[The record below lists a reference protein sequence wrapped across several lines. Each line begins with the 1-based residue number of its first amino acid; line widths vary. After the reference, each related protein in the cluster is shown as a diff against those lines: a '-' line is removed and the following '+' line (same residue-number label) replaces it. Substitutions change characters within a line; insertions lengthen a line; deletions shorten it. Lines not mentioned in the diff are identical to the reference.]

1 MNPDLALKHPP
12 VVASMA
18 SQRSWLVMLLAA
30 SAGGLIAYVG
40 LSGLIN
46 AGLANDLLSQSSNN
60 WPLVIAGW
68 LVAAWVAITIHE
80 LGHMTGA
87 VSSGLLPLML
97 FQVPCN

>member
-46 AGLANDLLSQSSNN
+46 AGLANDLLSQIEQQ
-60 WPLVIAGW
+60 LAFGDRW
-68 LVAAWVAITIHE
+68 LACCG
-80 LGHMTGA
+80 LGRDHDA
-87 VSSGLLPLML
+87 
-97 FQVPCN
+97 